1 MRFCL
6 SLNLEKNEFPL
17 DYRRVILS
25 YIKNALLNC
34 NDGKYYDSYFKD
46 TIQKDYC
53 FSVVLPRPKY
63 MKDKILLENK
73 LIKILFSTNDK
84 NKTGFI
90 LFSAFISQ
98 KNKSF
103 SIPNNNSMKL
113 KNISNQ
119 KEQEITN
126 SKVIFKTSK
135 GSGIC
140 IRNHNKETNLDTY
153 YTFNDEN
160 FQEQLKIVLKNQAIT
175 AGFSKYE
182 VGNIKINPIQC
193 KKVVVKHYKSYIDT
207 TVGMFE
213 MQGGSKLLQYF
224 YNVGIGSRKSAGFGM
239 LDLVT
244 QDLL

>member
-6 SLNLEKNEFPL
+6 SLNLEKNEFTL

-25 YIKNALLNC
+25 YIKNALSNC

-46 TIQKDYC
+46 TVQKDYC
-53 FSVVLPRPKY
+53 WSVVFPSPKY
-63 MKDKILLENK
+63 TKDKILLENK
-73 LIKILFSTNDK
+73 EIKILFSTDDK

-98 KNKSF
+98 KNKNF
-103 SIPNNNSMKL
+103 SIPNNNSMTL

-119 KEQEITN
+119 KQQEIAN

-135 GSGIC
+135 GSGLC
-140 IRNHNKETNLDTY
+140 IRDHNKETNLDTY
-153 YTFNDEN
+153 YIFNDEK
-160 FQEQLKIVLKNQAIT
+160 FQEKFKIVLKNQAIKS
-175 AGFSKYE
+175 GFREYE
-182 VGNIKINPIQC
+182 VENIKLNPIQC
-193 KKVVVKHYKSYIDT
+193 KKVVAKHYKSYIDT

-213 MQGGSKLLQYF
+213 MQGDSKLLQYF
-224 YNVGIGSRKSAGFGM
+224 YNVGLGSRKSCGFGM
-239 LDLVT
+239 VDLVT

>member
-25 YIKNALLNC
+25 YIKNAISNC
-34 NDGKYYDSYFKD
+34 NNGKYYDSYFKD

-53 FSVVLPRPKY
+53 FSVVLPKPKY
-63 MKDKILLENK
+63 TKDKILIENK
-73 LIKILFSTNDK
+73 EIKILFSTDDK
-84 NKTGFI
+84 KKTGFI

-98 KNKSF
+98 KNRSF
-103 SIPNNNSMKL
+103 LIPNNNSMTL

-119 KEQEITN
+119 KDQEITN

-135 GSGIC
+135 GSGLC
-140 IRNHNKETNLDTY
+140 VRDHNKETNMDTHY
-153 YTFNDEN
+153 IFNDEK
-160 FQEQLKIVLKNQAIT
+160 FQEKFKVVLKNQAIQ
-175 AGFSKYE
+175 AGFSDHE
-182 VGNIKINPIQC
+182 VESIKFNPIQC
-193 KKVVVKHYKSYIDT
+193 KKVVAKHYRSYIDT

-213 MQGGSKLLQYF
+213 MQGNSKLLQYF
-224 YNVGIGSRKSAGFGM
+224 YNAGIGSRKSAGFGM
-239 LDLVT
+239 IDLVT